1 MFYSFTWQQFLIAAL
16 VFTSTWYVTVLLLF
30 YRKRVKS
37 FFPKCEIGNRIN
49 QVPLSHVW
57 EEGEEYKEFNEEE
70 TLIGESKLPEG
81 VLSVPLTGFSFA
93 EPANPVEDRLGLV
106 PDILEEVKHVF
117 SIIKKENGS
126 KEEFFSL
133 LQLIKAQ
140 YSQILESPLLDE
152 INQLIINESPV
163 KISIDELES
172 FWNQ

>member
-16 VFTSTWYVTVLLLF
+16 VLTSTWYAAVLLLF
-30 YRKRVKS
+30 YRSRVQSLFLKKEKS
-37 FFPKCEIGNRIN
+37 SPIKQEP
-49 QVPLSHVW
+49 VPHIW
-57 EEGEEYKEFNEEE
+57 DEDDEFEEFNEEE
-70 TLIGESKLPEG
+70 SLIGESKLPEG

-133 LQLIKAQ
+133 LQLVKAQ

-152 INQLIINESPV
+152 INQLIIAESPV
-163 KISIDELES
+163 EILIDELES